1 MSMTRE
7 YSIGGPRSTAL
18 LPRAAPGDDLPVS
31 QAHIARKVQWVFE
44 TLGVSRALVM
54 RRCGLQSKS
63 AITGWMRTGRI
74 AKTHLPVLAELS
86 GTTLEWWHDEQA
98 AVPPNPF
105 GLVSSQK
112 SSQFPHALALEAHPV
127 SHLPRKLSLTVAVRC
142 AACLSTGEF
151 VETELASGSVEFASD
166 DPDAFAVRCVG
177 DEMAPRIEHGEFVV
191 IEPGRAPLPG
201 RDVYVRTLDGKVAI
215 RRLAYERDGRVFLEC
230 VNKRHPAQAISIDQ
244 IAAIHPV
251 VARVESF
258 RFTAEP

>member
-1 MSMTRE
+1 MTRE
-7 YSIGGPRSTAL
+7 YSIDGPRSTAL
-18 LPRAAPGDDLPVS
+18 LTNAAPDDDLPVS

-44 TLGVSRALVM
+44 TIGVSRALVM

-86 GTTLEWWHDEQA
+86 GTTLEWWHDAQA
-98 AVPPNPF
+98 PVPPNTF
-105 GLVSSQK
+105 GLARQHKQAS
-112 SSQFPHALALEAHPV
+112 FPHLIEAEAHPM
-127 SHLPRKLSLTVAVRC
+127 SQPPRKLSLTVAVQC
-142 AACLSTGEF
+142 AARLNTGGF
-151 VETELASGSVEFASD
+151 VEIELAGGRVEFASD

-191 IEPGRAPLPG
+191 VEPGRAPLPG

-215 RRLAYERDGRVFLEC
+215 RRLAYERDGRVWLEC
-230 VNKRHPAQAISIDQ
+230 INMRHPLLAIDVDQ
-244 IAAIHPV
+244 LAAIHPV

-258 RFTAEP
+258 RFAAEP